1 MGFRSSSRAP
11 RCSGSSA
18 RSGQIGFL
26 TLRRYK
32 FWSMHSTQLGKPFRR
47 AAPPFAS
54 ERSFEIARQILAKSI
69 IEDATRGERDQR
81 ELSPI
86 GTREIGPVE
95 SEGSTASPLPKS
107 MMQQTTF
114 STPVRHACCAALF
127 CQEQN
132 LAAFSL
138 SRAGVRE
145 MAAARDYQR
154 FSARCLE
161 AARRTDDPQ
170 HRAFLVEMAQ
180 AWRRLAEEAMSSKG
194 AQVVCSAAE
203 PDRGD

>member
-1 MGFRSSSRAP
+1 MRF
-11 RCSGSSA
+11 A
-18 RSGQIGFL
+18 R
-26 TLRRYK
+26 
-32 FWSMHSTQLGKPFRR
+32 PC
-47 AAPPFAS
+47 FA
-54 ERSFEIARQILAKSI
+54 
-69 IEDATRGERDQR
+69 
-81 ELSPI
+81 
-86 GTREIGPVE
+86 GT
-95 SEGSTASPLPKS
+95 K
-107 MMQQTTF
+107 
-114 STPVRHACCAALF
+114 
-127 CQEQN
+127 

-145 MAAARDYQR
+145 MAAARDYHR

>member
-1 MGFRSSSRAP
+1 MEFRPNSRAP
-11 RCSGSSA
+11 RCSDSSA
-18 RSGQIGFL
+18 RLGQIGFL

-32 FWSMHSTQLGKPFRR
+32 FWLMHSTQLGKPFKR
-47 AAPPFAS
+47 AAPLLSQNDPSKLRVKYWQKAS
-54 ERSFEIARQILAKSI
+54 SKTPRA
-69 IEDATRGERDQR
+69 ATAISMNCRNLHSQNC
-81 ELSPI
+81 
-86 GTREIGPVE
+86 PVE

-107 MMQQTTF
+107 MRQQTAF
-114 STPVRHACCAALF
+114 STSVRQILPF
-127 CQEQN
+127 GLVWPGTN
-132 LAAFSL
+132 LTTFSL

-154 FSARCLE
+154 FSARSLE

-194 AQVVCSAAE
+194 AQVVCSAPE